1 MVLFGKKYECR
12 ICGSKFRTEE
22 ELLDDMEKHKRGI
35 FRCES
40 CNEDFADEGSMKMH
54 RTRDHRI

>member
-1 MVLFGKKYECR
+1 MALFGKKYECK
-12 ICGSKFRTEE
+12 ICGSKFKTEKD
-22 ELLDDMEKHKRGI
+22 LLEDMERHKKGI

-54 RTRDHRI
+54 RARDHRI